1 MTITASRAGRSRR
14 AVFILTVAVLSA
26 IPVTAGALRLMQL
39 AGGPDLIPADQ
50 RISEAPAP
58 VIIHIVGSAVYLLLG
73 ALQFVPALRRRP
85 ARWHRRAGRVVLLAG
100 ILVAGSALWMTL
112 FYAAKDDTGP
122 ILYAARIFFSIG
134 MAFALLRAVA
144 AIRSR
149 DVGAHR
155 AWMIRAYAIG
165 LAAGTQAFTQGAT
178 EALFGTGVLTG
189 DLAKLGGWVINL
201 AVAEWLIRRMRRDGL
216 RVPAPVPG

>member
-1 MTITASRAGRSRR
+1 RRVMPRRRRGPYRPECRRIPSPDEARSGRGDVMTITASRAGRSRR
-14 AVFILTVAVLSA
+14 AVFILTVAVVSA

-100 ILVAGSALWMTL
+100 I
-112 FYAAKDDTGP
+112 
-122 ILYAARIFFSIG
+122 
-134 MAFALLRAVA
+134 
-144 AIRSR
+144 
-149 DVGAHR
+149 
-155 AWMIRAYAIG
+155 
-165 LAAGTQAFTQGAT
+165 
-178 EALFGTGVLTG
+178 
-189 DLAKLGGWVINL
+189 
-201 AVAEWLIRRMRRDGL
+201 
-216 RVPAPVPG
+216 